1 MHYMDYI
8 DKIINLCCF
17 CSPFATGKLINI
29 LKLFVVS
36 IVNNNFPIQKAI
48 YSGHK
53 YLKKKK
59 KIADI
64 AQNLYT

>member
-1 MHYMDYI
+1 MHYMHYI

-29 LKLFVVS
+29 LKLFVES
-36 IVNNNFPIQKAI
+36 IVNNNFPIQKGI

-53 YLKKKK
+53 YLKKN

-64 AQNLYT
+64 AKNLYT